1 MSEEDINILDYKELN
16 LEDIYFSHPK
26 KLKGGSY
33 ISEAFHKDSN
43 NNTQRIFVQ
52 TPRLLNTTGIVKND
66 SRCYIELEL
75 DQTHYPFFKFITD
88 LDDHNIINIQKN
100 SLTWFNKHFPL
111 DVVEEFYKTPI
122 KVGKNKSP
130 PKLKLKIPVSKN
142 SIVCN
147 IYDESKN
154 IIDFTSVKKSSKV
167 ICVMEFIGL
176 RFLKQQVL
184 CEWNPVQI
192 KLCDTVKISTP
203 KYIINEDLLTDDEE
217 DVQETV
223 QLQESPENSETSPEN
238 QTEPEP
244 QIQTEQNDTVV
255 EEPHLDEESLN
266 LEPDVEETKEVLQTP
281 NEVQDTVDLVNENE
295 PTENVELVIE
305 ELPDSELSLDDV
317 EYENINEKTEIE
329 DAIVEEIK
337 NEIENSQSNTEE
349 NLNLLEDINEK
360 KDEYNELLNTQGLLK
375 KAQEELELIKKM
387 SNEKDEKI
395 NALKNQF
402 KEFVQNLD

>member
-281 NEVQDTVDLVNENE
+281 QEVQDTVDLVNENE